1 MFQLNSYKPAEHG
14 RWIAKEIPS
23 VMARQAPC
31 VIAFL
36 VLVIFPET
44 LAAIIVSAI
53 LFLMSIIL
61 NRPKPAKKKL
71 VYTHR
76 VLRMLGT
83 TALLFII
90 ITVLALFFF
99 LPLLPLFCVLA
110 PLLPIAA
117 NFINRPIEKHISQ
130 GYVNDARKIIRSMQN
145 LVVIGITGSYGKT
158 STKYYLSK
166 LLGAKYS
173 VCMTPQNYNTTL
185 GVVKTIR
192 ENLRATHEIFVCEM
206 GARNVGDIKEISD
219 LVTPSIGILVSIGN
233 QHLESFKTIENIEKT
248 KFELIDSLP
257 ATGMAFLNLDN
268 DIIRNHKTQKPFTSF
283 GVTSKGLDCYATDAK
298 SSSKGT
304 SFVFHSK
311 SGDSF
316 PVTTKLLGAHNVL
329 NLVGAMAVADYLGVG
344 KAELASQAKKIEGV
358 PHRLELVPGHG
369 CTIIDDAYNSNPQ
382 GAKSAL
388 ETLAGFDG
396 FKILVTPGM
405 VELGNAQDECNRV
418 FGEQAADA
426 CDFAILVGEAQT
438 RSILKGL
445 ESKNFSPDKIY
456 VAQSLNDALDKA
468 YSLDAKGKE
477 KVILLEND
485 LPDNY

>member
-1 MFQLNSYKPAEHG
+1 MTFFIAVLTVAFAASFACVFLWSMHMFQLNSYKPAEHG

-83 TALLFII
+83 TALLLII

-166 LLGAKYS
+166 LLG
-173 VCMTPQNYNTTL
+173 
-185 GVVKTIR
+185 
-192 ENLRATHEIFVCEM
+192 
-206 GARNVGDIKEISD
+206 
-219 LVTPSIGILVSIGN
+219 
-233 QHLESFKTIENIEKT
+233 
-248 KFELIDSLP
+248 
-257 ATGMAFLNLDN
+257 
-268 DIIRNHKTQKPFTSF
+268 
-283 GVTSKGLDCYATDAK
+283 
-298 SSSKGT
+298 
-304 SFVFHSK
+304 
-311 SGDSF
+311 
-316 PVTTKLLGAHNVL
+316 
-329 NLVGAMAVADYLGVG
+329 
-344 KAELASQAKKIEGV
+344 
-358 PHRLELVPGHG
+358 
-369 CTIIDDAYNSNPQ
+369 
-382 GAKSAL
+382 
-388 ETLAGFDG
+388 
-396 FKILVTPGM
+396 
-405 VELGNAQDECNRV
+405 
-418 FGEQAADA
+418 
-426 CDFAILVGEAQT
+426 
-438 RSILKGL
+438 
-445 ESKNFSPDKIY
+445 
-456 VAQSLNDALDKA
+456 
-468 YSLDAKGKE
+468 
-477 KVILLEND
+477 
-485 LPDNY
+485 